1 MENMLQM
8 GRHYTVL
15 MHARFIHGGIH
26 QSSPRASGKL
36 TLLAASALVPDKEDE
51 TV

>member
-15 MHARFIHGGIH
+15 VCARFIHGRIH

-36 TLLAASALVPDKEDE
+36 ALLAATALVPDKEE
-51 TV
+51 ERV